1 MRFQKTRK
9 KMHGTLT
16 WHETLNLVTILVLNR
31 VYPILFFPKC
41 FQPIT
46 IVNMCTLVRNVFKSG
61 PFNPQSFNISHPYLI
76 KFHDFA
82 DNVQERMKHQMKGAT
97 HTQ

>member
-9 KMHGTLT
+9 KMHGIST

-31 VYPILFFPKC
+31 IFPILSFSKC
-41 FQPIT
+41 FQPI
-46 IVNMCTLVRNVFKSG
+46 IVAKMCTLARNVFKFG

-82 DNVQERMKHQMKGAT
+82 DNIQERMKHQMKGAT